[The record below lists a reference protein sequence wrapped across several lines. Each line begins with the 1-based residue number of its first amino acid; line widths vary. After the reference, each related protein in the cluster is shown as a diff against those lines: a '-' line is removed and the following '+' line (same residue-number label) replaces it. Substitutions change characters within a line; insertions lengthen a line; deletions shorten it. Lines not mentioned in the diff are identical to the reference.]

1 MAQVSR
7 ALKRALLLLCP
18 AELRRRLLAARPNL
32 RKAAPAGI
40 EFRFDSYLDD
50 ISVHVDTRYKVE
62 RIMWTGEY
70 EPPLMRF
77 LRMHNTEGWSCLDVG
92 ANVGAVTLA
101 LAKYAG
107 AAGKVYAFEP
117 GPPNQQR
124 LRRNLALN
132 PALAERT
139 EVLECGVGERPGEL
153 WWAEEA
159 GNPGNALL
167 SQKGTHKIP
176 VITFDD
182 FARERPLG
190 RVDFMKIDVE
200 GMELQV
206 MNGARELLRRFH
218 PALYFE
224 TLPRYVN
231 SRPSTPKTGALGT
244 PTPGAAF
251 VQIRELLERELGYE
265 LYRLTDAG
273 EPRPLQGNGHAG
285 YTLAVHPSKQL
296 QKS

>member
-7 ALKRALLLLCP
+7 ALKRTLLLLCP
-18 AELRRRLLAARPNL
+18 AELRRRLLETRPNL
-32 RKAAPAGI
+32 RKAAPAGMQ
-40 EFRFDSYLDD
+40 FQYDRYLGDVA
-50 ISVHVDTRYKVE
+50 VHIDTRYKVE

-77 LRMHNTEGWSCLDVG
+77 LRLHKTDGWSCLDVG

-107 AAGKVYAFEP
+107 PHGKVYAFEP

-132 PALAERT
+132 PALAART

-153 WWAEEA
+153 WWAEET

-167 SQKGTHKIP
+167 SELSEKGTHQIP
-176 VITFDD
+176 VITLDGFV
-182 FARERPLG
+182 RERPLD
-190 RVDFMKIDVE
+190 RVNFVKIDVE

-206 MNGARELLRRFH
+206 MRGARELLRKFH

-231 SRPSTPKTGALGT
+231 TTK
-244 PTPGAAF
+244 GAAF
-251 VQIRELLERELGYE
+251 AEVRKLLEGEYGYK

-285 YTLAVHPSKQL
+285 YTLAVHPSISL
-296 QKS
+296 RRR

>member
-7 ALKRALLLLCP
+7 AVKMALLLLCP

-32 RKAAPAGI
+32 RKAAPAGMQ
-40 EFRFDSYLDD
+40 FQFDSYLGD
-50 ISVHVDTRYKVE
+50 ISVHIDTRYKVE

-77 LRMHNTEGWSCLDVG
+77 LRTHNTEGWTCLDVG

-107 AAGKVYAFEP
+107 PRGKVYAFEP

-124 LRRNLALN
+124 LRQNLALN
-132 PALAERT
+132 PALAART
-139 EVLECGVGERPGEL
+139 EVLECGVGDTPGEL
-153 WWAEEA
+153 WWAEED

-167 SQKGTHKIP
+167 SEQGTHMIP
-176 VITFDD
+176 VITLDAFS
-182 FARERPLG
+182 RERPLG

-206 MNGARELLRRFH
+206 MLGARELLQKFH

-224 TLPRYVN
+224 TLPRYV
-231 SRPSTPKTGALGT
+231 SSAKGASF
-244 PTPGAAF
+244 AEM
-251 VQIRELLERELGYE
+251 RNLLEGEFEYE

-273 EPRPLQGNGHAG
+273 EPRLLQGSGHAG
-285 YTLAVHPSKQL
+285 YTLAVHPSNPL
-296 QKS
+296 N

>member
-1 MAQVSR
+1 MTLEKTFMIFTMAQISR
-7 ALKRALLLLCP
+7 AVKTALLLLCP
-18 AELRRRLLAARPNL
+18 AEYRRRLLEARPNL
-32 RKAAPAGI
+32 RKAAPSGMQ
-40 EFRFDSYLDD
+40 FQFDRYLGD
-50 ISVHVDTRYKVE
+50 ISVHIDTRYKVE

-77 LRMHNTEGWSCLDVG
+77 LRTHNTDGWACLDVG

-101 LAKYAG
+101 LAKYVG
-107 AAGKVYAFEP
+107 SAGKVYAFEP
-117 GPPNQQR
+117 GPPNQER

-132 PALAERT
+132 PTLAASV
-139 EVLECGVGERPGEL
+139 EVVECGVGERPGEL

-167 SQKGTHKIP
+167 SAQGTHKIP
-176 VITFDD
+176 VITLDSFL
-182 FARERPLG
+182 RERPLD
-190 RVDFMKIDVE
+190 RVDFVKIDVE

-206 MNGARELLRRFH
+206 MRGAAELLRRFH

-231 SRPSTPKTGALGT
+231 SAA
-244 PTPGAAF
+244 GAAF
-251 VQIRELLERELGYE
+251 AEIRNLLEEEFGYE
-265 LYRLTDAG
+265 LFRLTNAG
-273 EPRPLQGNGHAG
+273 EPRLLRGNGHAG

-296 QKS
+296 RKS